1 MNIDSRTDDFDFD
14 VIIIG
19 GGPAGLSAALL
30 LGRACK
36 RVLVCDAGKP
46 RNQVA
51 HATHGFFS
59 RDGIAPAQLL
69 QIGREQLHPYDGVE
83 IQVGEVVD
91 AQKLGDYPS
100 GTLRDRFQVTLS
112 DGKQFIGRKLLLA
125 TGMKDTLPSIDG
137 FAELWGGSVFQCPYC
152 HAWEVRDQ
160 PLAIYGKGEVGFMMT
175 LILTGWSRDLVLCS
189 DGSAELSHEQQQK
202 LLNWGV
208 QLREEKIARLEH
220 QDGNLTGIVFTN
232 NEVLPRRGIFL
243 HPQSYQH
250 SPLAAKLGC
259 KLNSD
264 DLVEVDESKQ
274 TSISGL
280 YAVGD
285 ASSPYAQ
292 IALAVTS
299 GTLAATFINR
309 ALIEENLVEPDTVRG
324 DEEVRLMVAQQH

>member
-1 MNIDSRTDDFDFD
+1 MNIDSRTNDFDAI
-14 VIIIG
+14 VIG

-36 RVLVCDAGKP
+36 RVLVCDAGSP

-69 QIGREQLHPYDGVE
+69 QIGREQLHPYDDVE
-83 IQVGEVVD
+83 IMVGEVVD
-91 AQKLGDYPS
+91 AQKLGNYPE
-100 GTLRDRFQVTLS
+100 GTLRERFQVTLS
-112 DGKQFIGRKLLLA
+112 DGKQFVGRKLLLA
-125 TGMKDTLPSIDG
+125 TGMKDTLPPIDG
-137 FAELWGGSVFQCPYC
+137 FAQLWGGSVFHCPYC
-152 HAWEVRDQ
+152 HGWELRDR
-160 PLAIYGKGEVGFMMT
+160 PLAIYGKGEMGFMMT
-175 LILTGWSRDLVLCS
+175 SILTGWSRDLMLCS
-189 DGSAELSHEQQQK
+189 DGAAELSHEQQQK

-208 QLREEKIARLEH
+208 RLREEKIARLEH

-232 NEVLPRRGIFL
+232 DEVLPRSGIFV
-243 HPQSYQH
+243 HPHSDQH

-259 KLNSD
+259 KLSND
-264 DLVEVDESKQ
+264 DIVEIDESKQ

-285 ASSPYAQ
+285 ASSPFSQ
-292 IALAVTS
+292 IAVAITS

-309 ALIEENLVEPDTVRG
+309 ALIEENLVELDTVG
-324 DEEVRLMVAQQH
+324 EGKEVRLMAAR